1 MSQLFLLVVGAG
13 LALLGTLV
21 QSIISWNQSRV
32 DRNRN
37 LLIEAY
43 SEYLT
48 GLAQR
53 ASILHDHSERT
64 EQATALMVAG
74 KQKVS
79 AFAPPN
85 VVKVLAALETSP
97 MLLSHKDTQDGMVGL
112 VQATR
117 ESIGVGKQ
125 PLNNEIMAIL
135 FRASSVN
142 P

>member
-1 MSQLFLLVVGAG
+1 MSQVLLLVVGAA

-21 QSIISWNQSRV
+21 QSAITWNQSRV
-32 DRNRN
+32 NRN
-37 LLIEAY
+37 SDLLIEAY

-79 AFAPPN
+79 AFAPAN
-85 VVKVLAALETSP
+85 VVRALAALEASP
-97 MLLSHKDTQDGMVGL
+97 MLLSNKETQEGMVGL
-112 VQATR
+112 VQAMR
-117 ESIGVGKQ
+117 ESIGVGKES
-125 PLNNEIMAIL
+125 LKSEIKVIL
-135 FRASSVN
+135 FSAAALTT
-142 P
+142 